1 MDRILL
7 EGESVHFFAG
17 NVFVS
22 LSNRFSSV
30 IDQEKTYHFK
40 FHFKI
45 HLHLSLA
52 PITCTYHLH
61 LSLAPITSRFT
72 CIRRFMKLLYYY
84 CMIVCID
91 FSRSILVYISF
102 ISRSSN
108 NEKFWIISTS
118 YYRNITPYN
127 TKF

>member
-52 PITCTYHLH
+52 PITCTYHFKIHLH
-61 LSLAPITSRFT
+61 PTFHEITLL
-72 CIRRFMKLLYYY
+72 LLYDSLHRFFTINPRLY
-84 CMIVCID
+84 IVHIQK
-91 FSRSILVYISF
+91 L
-102 ISRSSN
+102 
-108 NEKFWIISTS
+108 E
-118 YYRNITPYN
+118 
-127 TKF
+127 